1 MQVRVRPKQSA
12 AGFAALDI
20 VIGHIMS
27 NTAALKAL
35 VENWVM
41 DVQRRGAELYAE
53 NQAAEVI
60 YFSFE
65 GKDQLRFS
73 LRIDFDLQELRVQI
87 NSPEMLATKR
97 EDLLL
102 NQENL

>member
-1 MQVRVRPKQSA
+1 
-12 AGFAALDI
+12 
-20 VIGHIMS
+20 MS
-27 NTAALKAL
+27 NPAALKAL

-53 NQAAEVI
+53 NQSEEVI

-73 LRIDFDLQELRVQI
+73 LRIDFDLQELSVQI
-87 NSPEMLATKR
+87 NSPELPSTKR
-97 EDLLL
+97 E
-102 NQENL
+102 NFC

>member
-1 MQVRVRPKQSA
+1 
-12 AGFAALDI
+12 
-20 VIGHIMS
+20 MS

-53 NQAAEVI
+53 NQAEEVI
-60 YFSFE
+60 YFSFQ

-73 LRIDFDLQELRVQI
+73 LRIDFDLQELSVQI
-87 NSPEMLATKR
+87 NSPELPITKR
-97 EDLLL
+97 EVLLL
-102 NQENL
+102 TRKISARWQNGYVLSRKARR

>member
-1 MQVRVRPKQSA
+1 MA
-12 AGFAALDI
+12 DGFPGFDI
-20 VIGHIMS
+20 VIGLIMS

-53 NQAAEVI
+53 NQSEEVI

-73 LRIDFDLQELRVQI
+73 LRIEFRSAGALGLDQ
-87 NSPEMLATKR
+87 
-97 EDLLL
+97 
-102 NQENL
+102 